1 MKPFLRWLWLAI
13 FSATLAA
20 CTTPQASAK
29 YSSREAKAPG
39 SNSKYA
45 KTNGAYYPGETP
57 TRLNQV
63 PDAIPVDEPLHRSA
77 NRSYVAL
84 GKSYTPDTSGK
95 PYRAAGTASW
105 YGNQFHGRRTSS
117 GEKYDMYAMTGAHP
131 TLPIPSYARVTNTRN
146 GKSVIVRIND
156 RGPFH
161 KNRLI
166 DLSYAAASRLGYVDN
181 GNARVVVERVWPDD
195 GVGQV
200 TAVADAK
207 PAARSPML
215 ASVAATDTGDGPT
228 WLQLGSYGSKANAE
242 AQRVRMLATLAS
254 EDLDGDVEV
263 VHRDGAYKVR
273 LGPFLSTGRARE
285 TADRL
290 KIQTVVMR

>member
-20 CTTPQASAK
+20 CTTPQAAAK
-29 YSSREAKAPG
+29 YTSREAKAPAG
-39 SNSKYA
+39 NSKYA
-45 KTNGAYYPGETP
+45 RSNGAYYPGEVP
-57 TRLNQV
+57 TRIDQT
-63 PDAIPVDEPLHRSA
+63 PDAIPVDEPLNRSA

-84 GKSYTPDTSGK
+84 GKSYTPDLSGK
-95 PYRAAGTASW
+95 PYRAAGVASW

-166 DLSYAAASRLGYVDN
+166 DLSYAAASRLGYVDH

-200 TAVADAK
+200 TAVANAK
-207 PAARSPML
+207 PAAPAPML
-215 ASVAATDTGDGPT
+215 ASIADNGSGTT
-228 WLQLGSYGSKANAE
+228 WLQLGAFSTKANAE

-263 VHRDGAYKVR
+263 VQRDGAYKVR
-273 LGPFLSTGRARE
+273 LGPFLSASRARE